1 MVDGENGVV
10 GVIALSPVALVSD
23 LQPGLVTILHQL
35 MADFIVVLMV
45 P

>member
-10 GVIALSPVALVSD
+10 GVTALSPVALVSD
-23 LQPGLVTILHQL
+23 LQLGLVTILRQS
-35 MADFIVVLMV
+35 MADFIVVLMG